1 LRAWLKE
8 QRGIPDS
15 LLRFDLAAVPAH
27 LVPQLTVTMPQ
38 LTVTAAGEDAAHG
51 KTLAELRR
59 VSAAAARLELE
70 HRARDV
76 YGALGAWR
84 RFELDELPATVPLAL
99 EQGTVWVFP
108 TLARAPH
115 GLEVRYEWSAAEADR
130 SWRQG
135 AAYLARAMLPAQA
148 RDLAKSLAGNAALLL
163 AASPYLAGDALT
175 ETLLQ
180 WAFRR
185 ACFDDAAAPRA
196 REAFERA
203 VEQGRA
209 RLHSCL
215 EEIAAATLGW
225 FNAARAVRRERDAAR
240 TPLLAEAADESNG
253 HLRRLLDAAALQSL
267 AADWLRQLPRY
278 LKAEERRW
286 QRNAARGAEPPHIA
300 GELRRWS
307 ARHETLAKQI
317 GAELRWIPEL
327 DELLGWIEEYRVSL
341 YAQELKT
348 LGPISAARLDQRAA
362 DIEAWLM
369 R

>member
-1 LRAWLKE
+1 
-8 QRGIPDS
+8 
-15 LLRFDLAAVPAH
+15 V
-27 LVPQLTVTMPQ
+27 
-38 LTVTAAGEDAAHG
+38 
-51 KTLAELRR
+51 
-59 VSAAAARLELE
+59 
-70 HRARDV
+70 
-76 YGALGAWR
+76 
-84 RFELDELPATVPLAL
+84 
-99 EQGTVWVFP
+99 
-108 TLARAPH
+108 PH

-148 RDLAKSLAGNAALLL
+148 RDLGKSLAGNAALLL
-163 AASPYLAGDALT
+163 AASPYLASDALT

-180 WAFRR
+180 WSFRR
-185 ACFDDAAAPRA
+185 ACFDDAEAPRTRA
-196 REAFERA
+196 AFERA

-225 FNAARAVRRERDAAR
+225 FNAARAVRRDRDAAR
-240 TPLLAEAADESNG
+240 TPLLADAVDESNG
-253 HLRRLLDAAALQSL
+253 HLRRLLDAAVLQSL
-267 AADWLRQLPRY
+267 ATDWLRQLPRY

-300 GELRRWS
+300 AELRRWS
-307 ARHETLAKQI
+307 ARHETLARQV
-317 GAELRWIPEL
+317 GAELRWIPQL
-327 DELLGWIEEYRVSL
+327 DELQGWIEEYRVSL

-362 DIEAWLM
+362 DIEAWLT